1 MSIIS
6 PSILACDFLNLE
18 DEIKR
23 LNDTNAQWLH
33 LDVMDG
39 HFVPNLTFGYDLISR
54 IRPLTTKVLDTHLMI
69 SNPLNCIEKYADAG
83 SDYITFHIEIEED
96 INQVID
102 KIKACGK
109 KAGLAIKP
117 NTDIELILPYLEK
130 IDLVLVMS
138 VEPGFGGQQF
148 ISSTPERINLLS
160 QIREEKVYNYVINV
174 DGGINDQTAPLCNE
188 SDVLVSGSYLFKG
201 DLQTNIDSL
210 QS

>member
-1 MSIIS
+1 MPIIS

-69 SNPLNCIEKYADAG
+69 SNPLNYIEKYADAG

-96 INQVID
+96 IDQVID

-109 KAGLAIKP
+109 KAGLGIKP

-148 ISSTPERINLLS
+148 IGSTPERINLLS
-160 QIREEKVYNYVINV
+160 QIREEKGYNYVINV

>member
-1 MSIIS
+1 MPTIS

-39 HFVPNLTFGYDLISR
+39 HFVQNLTFGYDLISR

-69 SNPLNCIEKYADAG
+69 SNPLNYIEKYADAG

-109 KAGLAIKP
+109 KAGLAIKS

-148 ISSTPERINLLS
+148 ICSTPERINLLS
-160 QIREEKVYNYVINV
+160 QIREEKGYNYVINV

>member
-1 MSIIS
+1 MPIIS

-39 HFVPNLTFGYDLISR
+39 HFVTNLTFGYDLISR

-69 SNPLNCIEKYADAG
+69 SNPLNYIEKYADAG

-117 NTDIELILPYLEK
+117 NTDIELIFHYLEK

-160 QIREEKVYNYVINV
+160 QIREEKGYNYVINV
-174 DGGINDQTAPLCNE
+174 DGGINDKTAPLCNE

>member
-1 MSIIS
+1 MPIIS

-69 SNPLNCIEKYADAG
+69 SNPLNHIEKYADAG

-96 INQVID
+96 INRVID
-102 KIKACGK
+102 KIKVCGK

-138 VEPGFGGQQF
+138 VEPGFGGQPF

-160 QIREEKVYNYVINV
+160 QIREEQGYNYVINV

-188 SDVLVSGSYLFKG
+188 SDALVSGSYLFKG

>member
-1 MSIIS
+1 MPIIS

-54 IRPLTTKVLDTHLMI
+54 IHSLTTKVLDTHLMI
-69 SNPLNCIEKYADAG
+69 SNPLNYIEKYADAG

-160 QIREEKVYNYVINV
+160 QIREEKGYNYVINV

>member
-1 MSIIS
+1 MPIIS
-6 PSILACDFLNLE
+6 SSILACDFLNLE

-69 SNPLNCIEKYADAG
+69 SNPLNYIEKYADAG

-96 INQVID
+96 IDQVID

-148 ISSTPERINLLS
+148 ISSTPERIKLLS
-160 QIREEKVYNYVINV
+160 QIREEKGYNYVINV

>member
-69 SNPLNCIEKYADAG
+69 SNPLNYIEKYANAG

-96 INQVID
+96 IAQVIH

-117 NTDIELILPYLEK
+117 NTDIELILPYLDT
-130 IDLVLVMS
+130 IDLVVVMS

-148 ISSTPERINLLS
+148 INSTPERINLLS
-160 QIREEKVYNYVINV
+160 QIREDKGYDYVINV

-201 DLQTNIDSL
+201 DLQTNVDSL

>member
-69 SNPLNCIEKYADAG
+69 SNPLNYIEKYADAG
-83 SDYITFHIEIEED
+83 SDYITFHIEIAED

-160 QIREEKVYNYVINV
+160 QIREEKGYNYVINV
-174 DGGINDQTAPLCNE
+174 DGGINDQTAPLCHE

-210 QS
+210 RS

>member
-69 SNPLNCIEKYADAG
+69 SNPLNYIEKYADAG
-83 SDYITFHIEIEED
+83 SDYITFHVEIEED

-160 QIREEKVYNYVINV
+160 QIREEKGYNYVINV

-188 SDVLVSGSYLFKG
+188 CDVLVSGSYLFKG

-210 QS
+210 LS

>member
-1 MSIIS
+1 MPIIS

-54 IRPLTTKVLDTHLMI
+54 IRTLTTKVLDTHLMI
-69 SNPLNCIEKYADAG
+69 SNPLNYIEKYADAG

-96 INQVID
+96 IDQVID

-160 QIREEKVYNYVINV
+160 QIREEKGYNYVINV

>member
-1 MSIIS
+1 MPIIS

-54 IRPLTTKVLDTHLMI
+54 IRPLTTKELDTHLMI
-69 SNPLNCIEKYADAG
+69 SNPLNYIEKYAEAG
-83 SDYITFHIEIEED
+83 SDCITFHIEIEED

-102 KIKACGK
+102 KINACGK
-109 KAGLAIKP
+109 KVGLAIKP

-160 QIREEKVYNYVINV
+160 QIREEKGYNYVINV

>member
-69 SNPLNCIEKYADAG
+69 SNPLNYIEKYANAG

-96 INQVID
+96 IAQVIH

-117 NTDIELILPYLEK
+117 NTDIELILPYLDK

-148 ISSTPERINLLS
+148 INSTPERINLLS
-160 QIREEKVYNYVINV
+160 QIREDKGYDYVINV

-201 DLQTNIDSL
+201 DLQTNVDSL

>member
-69 SNPLNCIEKYADAG
+69 SNPLNYIEMYANAG

-117 NTDIELILPYLEK
+117 NTDIESILPYLEK

-160 QIREEKVYNYVINV
+160 QIRKENGYNYLINV

>member
-1 MSIIS
+1 MPIIS

-39 HFVPNLTFGYDLISR
+39 HFVQNLTFGYDLISR

-69 SNPLNCIEKYADAG
+69 SNPLNYIEKYADAG

-102 KIKACGK
+102 KIKVCGK

-117 NTDIELILPYLEK
+117 NTDIELIVPYLEK

-160 QIREEKVYNYVINV
+160 QIREEKGYNYVINV

-188 SDVLVSGSYLFKG
+188 SDGLVSGSYLFKG